1 MMVQESSKSNKNTKA
16 QQQKVAVPVEV
27 QIQLAETRRE
37 LAEARYEISVRKG
50 RSWAAPPKSK

>member
-50 RSWAAPPKSK
+50 RSWAVPPKSK